1 MNDAMPVSD
10 ELSIMSAR
18 ATTIIMSHV
27 QSIAYHIRLFL
38 GAKAD
43 QHPRL
48 GLLMNPTRAL
58 DAWIL

>member
-1 MNDAMPVSD
+1 MNDARPMSD
-10 ELSIMSAR
+10 ELSVMSAR
-18 ATTIIMSHV
+18 VTTYQYV
-27 QSIAYHIRLFL
+27 ACPYHIRLFL